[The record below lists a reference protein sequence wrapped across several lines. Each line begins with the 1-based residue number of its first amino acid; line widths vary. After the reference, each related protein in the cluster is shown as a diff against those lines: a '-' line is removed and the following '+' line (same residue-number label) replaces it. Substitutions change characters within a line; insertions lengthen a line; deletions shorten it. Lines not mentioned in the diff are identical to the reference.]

1 MSLQMKEKKIK
12 KSKKPIKKN
21 LLEKTVEKCLPL
33 TVGKFSHKELRKD
46 LNKSL
51 MEMDDPTTQESSSES
66 EEAEPSFLEANSG
79 QTQLETLSLETALA
93 QSVKEN
99 ESLPE
104 PDSLKRK
111 REVEVKMEE
120 PKKQK
125 VLEFS
130 IRTVDTMTREDIL
143 NCTRIY
149 GVAKTGEIYRFM
161 VDEFNKMVEGTMKFF
176 GKDELKLE
184 DIAYKAEGRKNGR
197 NWTSWKAKENEIFIR
212 NTFKWEDEI

>member
-12 KSKKPIKKN
+12 KSKNPIKKN

-33 TVGKFSHKELRKD
+33 KVGKFSHKELRKD

-51 MEMDDPTTQESSSES
+51 MEMDDPTTQESSSD
-66 EEAEPSFLEANSG
+66 EEATFLEANSG
-79 QTQLETLSLETALA
+79 LTHLETLSLETALA

-104 PDSLKRK
+104 QDSLKRK
-111 REVEVKMEE
+111 RDVEVEVKMEE

-130 IRTVDTMTREDIL
+130 IRTLDTMTREDIL

-149 GVAKTGEIYRFM
+149 GIAKTGEIYRFM